1 MKNPQPLAHT
11 FQSTPALVVSWATA
25 AFILTVA
32 FGCTCAGSDGMKLT
46 VRRESGVIVMAL
58 DVILTLVFATEVA
71 VSVTEVPAVV
81 AGGAV

>member
-1 MKNPQPLAHT
+1 
-11 FQSTPALVVSWATA
+11 
-25 AFILTVA
+25 
-32 FGCTCAGSDGMKLT
+32 MKLT
-46 VRRESGVIVMAL
+46 VRRVSGVIVMAL